1 MWSCAENIYHT
12 RDGKQ
17 FLKVKHGAEIKSSQ
31 KQLYPQ
37 KVNTEIYE
45 YWLTLEAASS
55 GHTRNCSVYHFHNS
69 VIVYR
74 T

>member
-17 FLKVKHGAEIKSSQ
+17 FLTVKHGAEIKSSQ

-45 YWLTLEAASS
+45 Y
-55 GHTRNCSVYHFHNS
+55 
-69 VIVYR
+69 
-74 T
+74 